1 MTTIK
6 TDSRVQRRAWRKKF
20 PPSQLLIMLALLV
33 IFIISAYPFFYTL
46 SMAVMPYENYISE
59 PIHYGPSGFTLSYF
73 EDILGDPRLLDAFR
87 ISILRTVVGTTL
99 NVVATMM
106 AAYAISRPGLK
117 FGRILAFFFVMPLFF
132 HGGIIPFFLTI
143 RAVGLLNTFWAMVI
157 PNLVSPFYFFIVVA
171 HFRNY
176 PQEIV
181 EAATIDGA
189 SPFGTFWRVIWP
201 TSTPMIA
208 TIALL
213 YGMQHWNE
221 YFWSRILVKPELHPA
236 PVVLYSMM
244 ENRSMLRG
252 LGLGTQFTPQSFT
265 AAVSALIIIPILI
278 FYPILQR
285 YVISGMLVGSVK
297 S

>member
-1 MTTIK
+1 MTGTR
-6 TDSRVQRRAWRKKF
+6 TLQAVHRPAWRKVF
-20 PPSQLLIMLALLV
+20 TPSQIVLMLILAL

-46 SMAVMPYENYISE
+46 SLSVMPYEQYVKT
-59 PIHYGPSGFTLSYF
+59 PIHIGPSGFTLSYF
-73 EDILGDPRLLDAFR
+73 KDILSDPRLLDAFR
-87 ISILRTVVGTTL
+87 ISILRTLVGTTL
-99 NVVATMM
+99 DVVTTMM
-106 AAYAISRPGLK
+106 AAYAISRPDLK
-117 FGRILAFFFVMPLFF
+117 LGRALAFLFVLPMFFN
-132 HGGIIPFFLTI
+132 GGIIPFFLTV
-143 RAVGLLNTFWAMVI
+143 RATGLLNSFWVLVI
-157 PNLVSPFYFFIVVA
+157 PNLVSPFYFFIVLS
-171 HFRNY
+171 HFRGY
-176 PQEIV
+176 PREIL

-189 SPFGTFWRVIWP
+189 SPFGTFWRVVWP

-213 YGMQHWNE
+213 YGMGHWNE
-221 YFWSRILVKPELHPA
+221 YFWSRILVQPNLQPA

-252 LGLGTQFTPQSFT
+252 LGLGTQFAPQSYT
-265 AAVSALIIIPILI
+265 AAVAALIIIPILV

>member
-1 MTTIK
+1 MTGTR
-6 TDSRVQRRAWRKKF
+6 TLQAVRRPVWRKVF
-20 PPSQLLIMLALLV
+20 TPSQIVLMLILTL

-46 SMAVMPYENYISE
+46 SLAVMPYEQYVKT
-59 PIHYGPSGFTLSYF
+59 PIHIGPSGFTLSYF
-73 EDILGDPRLLDAFR
+73 KDILSDPRLLDAFR
-87 ISILRTVVGTTL
+87 ISILRTLVGTTL
-99 NVVATMM
+99 DVVATMM
-106 AAYAISRPGLK
+106 AAYAVSRPDLK
-117 FGRILAFFFVMPLFF
+117 LGRALAFLFVLPMFFN
-132 HGGIIPFFLTI
+132 GGIIPFFLTV
-143 RAVGLLNTFWAMVI
+143 RATGLLNSFWVLVI
-157 PNLVSPFYFFIVVA
+157 PNLVSPFYFFIVLS
-171 HFRNY
+171 HFRGY
-176 PQEIV
+176 PREIL

-189 SPFGTFWRVIWP
+189 SPFGTFWRVVWP

-213 YGMQHWNE
+213 YGMGHWNE
-221 YFWSRILVKPELHPA
+221 YFWSRILVQPNLQPA

-252 LGLGTQFTPQSFT
+252 LGLGTQFAPQSYT
-265 AAVSALIIIPILI
+265 AAVAALIIIPILV